1 MSESREATGDNEV
14 VREVPDK
21 AASSFHIS
29 KPNRTVIVEPIALL
43 IGLCVMPTAMLSQ
56 FYIVAYYTKQLSN
69 GTIVNSSH
77 HNGNHRSES
86 LCDVNKSDPVFVFGE
101 EVQRRAANFSLILG
115 LCSLIPA
122 LFVTMFIGAYSDKAG
137 RRYAIIPPIAGCTL
151 RAISYV
157 MVIWLKLPVE
167 YLVIGAVMEG
177 FGGHYHTMLL
187 GCFAYISDIVPADR
201 RSLRITTLETCV
213 IIPAVFTPLGFGY
226 WVKNGGFLAPFLA
239 VLALSLIILVY
250 ATFFVPETVL
260 RNPEAKLFSTKHIKN
275 TMLLFTKDDDTR
287 RRWKLCVLLCAV
299 FVCGVA
305 KVGYLVDTLF
315 QMNRPLCWTRDIIG
329 YFLSV
334 KVAVVGAGAVLS
346 IRLLKC
352 CMQDGGIA
360 LTSGLMGVVSSA
372 YTAFVQNSI
381 MMYITPLM
389 SMFDFLFLPT
399 ARALMSSLVHDHQQ
413 GALYGGIA
421 FIEVIC
427 SLVGDVL
434 FNSVYS
440 ATLYIMTGFV
450 FLVMAAFYAVG
461 SLLIV
466 VFIVKMGR
474 ENRTYMKFDDDG
486 VADERGTSLPSLHI
500 E

>member
-1 MSESREATGDNEV
+1 VFVSCRRECSRSFT
-14 VREVPDK
+14 
-21 AASSFHIS
+21 SS
-29 KPNRTVIVEPIALL
+29 
-43 IGLCVMPTAMLSQ
+43 PTTPSSCQTARLS
-56 FYIVAYYTKQLSN
+56 TP
-69 GTIVNSSH
+69 SH

-101 EVQRRAANFSLILG
+101 EVQRRATNFSLILG

-137 RRYAIIPPIAGCTL
+137 RRYAIIPPIAGCT
-151 RAISYV
+151 
-157 MVIWLKLPVE
+157 
-167 YLVIGAVMEG
+167 
-177 FGGHYHTMLL
+177 
-187 GCFAYISDIVPADR
+187 C
-201 RSLRITTLETCV
+201 
-213 IIPAVFTPLGFGY
+213 
-226 WVKNGGFLAPFLA
+226 
-239 VLALSLIILVY
+239 ALSL
-250 ATFFVPETVL
+250 L

-305 KVGYLVDTLF
+305 KMGYCVDTLF
-315 QMNRPLCWTRDIIG
+315 EMNSPLCWTSDIIG
-329 YFLSV
+329 YFLSA

-346 IRLLKC
+346 MRLLKC

-360 LTSGLMGVVSSA
+360 LTSCLMGVVRSA
-372 YTAFVQNSI
+372 YTAFVQNSA

-389 SMFDFLFLPT
+389 SIFDFLFFPT
-399 ARALMSSLVHDHQQ
+399 VRALMSSLVHDHQQ

-450 FLVMAAFYAVG
+450 YLVMAAFYAV
-461 SLLIV
+461 SCLLLV

-474 ENRTYMKFDDDG
+474 ENRIYMKFDDDDAAG
-486 VADERGTSLPSLHI
+486 ERGTSLPSLHI